1 MKNFKLLAFTTSLA
15 FASFGAIVFT
25 SCNKQNCSMVTCQNG
40 GTCSDGKCSCPA
52 GYSGILCE
60 VKARTAIRYKNNTYT
75 PISITINGDGQTIPV
90 GGSVVF
96 PGVMGTTAF
105 GTAATAGSAN
115 QLGISDPG
123 GIIGLT
129 MNWSL
134 DHTFPTT
141 DTMTVPLDVGS
152 TFFFLKMSNSRSAD
166 IINYY
171 VNYQFS
177 YGQAYQDITV
187 PHDGQTHNMGYY
199 LAYPASNVMMQTS
212 DSKVEWRAVTLP
224 STSNQSFTASF

>member
-1 MKNFKLLAFTTSLA
+1 MKNFKLLALTTSLA
-15 FASFGAIVFT
+15 VISFGAIVFT

-40 GTCSDGKCSCPA
+40 GACSDGKCTCPA

-60 VKARTAIRYKNNTYT
+60 VKARTAIRYKNNTFT
-75 PISITINGDGQTIPV
+75 PITISVNGDGQTIPV

-96 PGVMGTTAF
+96 PGIMGTSAT
-105 GTAATAGSAN
+105 GTAQTAGSAN
-115 QLGISDPG
+115 SLGISDPG

-129 MNWSL
+129 ISWAL

-141 DTMTVPLDVGS
+141 DTMTVPLDIGS
-152 TFFFLKMSNSRSAD
+152 TYFFLKMSNNGSTD

-177 YGQAYQDITV
+177 YGQVYQDITV
-187 PHDGQTHNMGYY
+187 PHDGVTHNMGYY
-199 LAYPASNVMMQTS
+199 LAYSSSNVQMQTS
-212 DSKVEWRAVTLP
+212 DSKVVWKAVTLP
-224 STSNQSFTASF
+224 FTANQSFTANF